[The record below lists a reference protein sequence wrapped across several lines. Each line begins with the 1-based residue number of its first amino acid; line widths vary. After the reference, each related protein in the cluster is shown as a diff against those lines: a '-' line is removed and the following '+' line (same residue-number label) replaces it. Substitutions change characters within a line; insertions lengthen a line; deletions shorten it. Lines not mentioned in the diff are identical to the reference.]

1 MSKGFRADNKILIMW
16 PESQR
21 IMDHP
26 DAELDYEDTQAYWIS
41 PEVWEEYRD
50 TYYEPDEEVEEE

>member
-1 MSKGFRADNKILIMW
+1 MW

-50 TYYEPDEEVEEE
+50 TYYEPNEEVEEE

>member
-21 IMDHP
+21 IMGHP
-26 DAELDYEDTQAYWIS
+26 DAELDSEHDCAYWIS

-50 TYYEPDEEVEEE
+50 KYYEEE

>member
-21 IMDHP
+21 IMEHP
-26 DAELDYEDTQAYWIS
+26 DAELATGFQSAYWV
-41 PEVWEEYRD
+41 PAEVWEQYKD
-50 TYYEPDEEVEEE
+50 TYYEEEE

>member
-21 IMDHP
+21 IMGHP
-26 DAELDYEDTQAYWIS
+26 DAEADLDHTQAYWIS

-50 TYYEPDEEVEEE
+50 SYYESDEEEEE

>member
-21 IMDHP
+21 IMGHP
-26 DAELDYEDTQAYWIS
+26 DADLDSDLTQACWIS

-50 TYYEPDEEVEEE
+50 SYYEPDEEEEE